1 MIVHSFL
8 YVYQRIKFWDYVK
21 LHSYRKHDQSRGI
34 CPDHLLDLT
43 PAESWNALK
52 AEEGL
57 GSCLRNTLTGSVWWP
72 GHSQCSVLLQ
82 FCCYIYPLK
91 FPWYIYIYIW
101 YPHDC
106 WCLSCFRIKT
116 PFFTHPVQNF
126 IITHHLTGRI
136 PPIPPVFF
144 REIGYLKIQ

>member
-57 GSCLRNTLTGSVWWP
+57 GSYLRNTLTGSVWWP

-91 FPWYIYIYIW
+91 FPWYIYMISPWLLMFIMLQDQDALLYTSGAEFHHNSPPDW
-101 YPHDC
+101 EDSPNPT
-106 WCLSCFRIKT
+106 CFFSGNWV
-116 PFFTHPVQNF
+116 P
-126 IITHHLTGRI
+126 
-136 PPIPPVFF
+136 
-144 REIGYLKIQ
+144 